1 MARNTLSREG
11 SGKAGEQTSPGAN
24 SSIKLLLAG
33 LTGLVIGAIAAL
45 AVLSTTGGGGGTQ
58 GFTPNDE
65 GLIPVGEKAPG
76 FTAEAVGGGSVWV
89 CEGDKV
95 TATMLIFFAT

>member
-24 SSIKLLLAG
+24 TSIKLLLAG
-33 LTGLVIGAIAAL
+33 LTGLVIVAIAAL
-45 AVLSTTGGGGGTQ
+45 AVLSTTGGGGTQ

-65 GLIPVGEKAPG
+65 GLIRVGERAPG
-76 FTAEAVGGGSVWV
+76 FTAEAAGGWIEEALG
-89 CEGDKV
+89 G
-95 TATMLIFFAT
+95 